1 RRDGR
6 SGCCLRDI
14 CFCCRRAES
23 RRLRGSARAMAI
35 SAIQL
40 DGPVRTGEIR
50 FHVDCMIDLD
60 GAGVR
65 ESWAKCGEFGVPSF
79 KARDAGCE
87 IGRRVT
93 CLEMGMA
100 LRTACVRRS
109 RKLDSP
115 TMLDVAG
122 RAGGSENLILVMNG
136 SIMASEARA
145 VVCLRAEKSGTGDVA
160 RLATLCQD
168 GMRGG
173 HWSRAVELVV
183 VREAIADKP
192 EQRRDRQEN
201 RKQKTRLAKAVRMF
215 EIIQIN
221 ALREPFG
228 GPLRSRH
235 DSSFPR
241 SS

>member
-1 RRDGR
+1 
-6 SGCCLRDI
+6 
-14 CFCCRRAES
+14 
-23 RRLRGSARAMAI
+23 MAI
-35 SAIQL
+35 SAIKL

-65 ESWAKCGEFGVPSF
+65 DSRAECGEFRVPSF
-79 KARDAGCE
+79 KAGDAGCE
-87 IGRRVT
+87 IGRHVT

-109 RKLDSP
+109 RESDPP

-145 VVCLRAEKSGTGDVA
+145 VVCLRAEKSGTGYVA
-160 RLATLCQD
+160 GLATLCKG

-173 HWSRAVELVV
+173 HWSSAVELVV

-192 EQRRDRQEN
+192 EQRRDGQESG
-201 RKQKTRLAKAVRMF
+201 KQKTRLAKAMRVL

-221 ALREPFG
+221 ALRESFG
-228 GPLRSRH
+228 CPLRSRH

>member
-1 RRDGR
+1 
-6 SGCCLRDI
+6 
-14 CFCCRRAES
+14 
-23 RRLRGSARAMAI
+23 MAI
-35 SAIQL
+35 SAIKL

-65 ESWAKCGEFGVPSF
+65 ESWAERGEFRVPSF
-79 KARDAGCE
+79 KAGDAGCE

-100 LRTACVRRS
+100 LRTACVWRS
-109 RKLDSP
+109 RESDSAA
-115 TMLDVAG
+115 MLNVAG
-122 RAGGSENLILVMNG
+122 GAGRSENLILVMNRP
-136 SIMASEARA
+136 IMASEARA
-145 VVCLRAEKSGTGDVA
+145 VVCLRAEKSGAGDVA
-160 RLATLCQD
+160 RVATLRED

-173 HWSRAVELVV
+173 HWSSAVELVV
-183 VREAIADKP
+183 VRETIANKP
-192 EQRRDRQEN
+192 EQRRDQQES
-201 RKQKTRLAKAVRMF
+201 RKQKTRLAKAMRML

-228 GPLRSRH
+228 CPLRSRH

>member
-1 RRDGR
+1 M
-6 SGCCLRDI
+6 
-14 CFCCRRAES
+14 AV
-23 RRLRGSARAMAI
+23 SA
-35 SAIQL
+35 SKL

-50 FHVDCMIDLD
+50 FHVDRMIDLD

-65 ESWAKCGEFGVPSF
+65 EPWAECGEFRVPSF
-79 KARDAGCE
+79 KAGDAGCE
-87 IGRRVT
+87 IGRREP

-100 LRTACVRRS
+100 LRTARVWRS
-109 RKLDSP
+109 REWDSP
-115 TMLDVAG
+115 AMLDVAG

-145 VVCLRAEKSGTGDVA
+145 VVCLRAKKSGTGDVA
-160 RLATLCQD
+160 RLATLCQG

-173 HWSRAVELVV
+173 HWSSAVELVV
-183 VREAIADKP
+183 VREAIAYKP
-192 EQRRDRQEN
+192 EQRRDRQES
-201 RKQKTRLAKAVRMF
+201 RKQKTRFAKAMRML

-228 GPLRSRH
+228 CPLRSRH

-241 SS
+241 SC

>member
-1 RRDGR
+1 
-6 SGCCLRDI
+6 
-14 CFCCRRAES
+14 
-23 RRLRGSARAMAI
+23 MAV
-35 SAIQL
+35 SAIKL

-50 FHVDCMIDLD
+50 FHMDRMIDLD

-65 ESWAKCGEFGVPSF
+65 ESCAERGEFRVPSF
-79 KARDAGCE
+79 KAGDAGCE
-87 IGRRVT
+87 TGRRVT

-109 RKLDSP
+109 RESDSP

-136 SIMASEARA
+136 SIMTSEAR
-145 VVCLRAEKSGTGDVA
+145 VVICLRAEKSGTGDVA
-160 RLATLCQD
+160 RLATVCQD

-173 HWSRAVELVV
+173 HWPSAVELVV

-192 EQRRDRQEN
+192 EQRRDRQES
-201 RKQKTRLAKAVRMF
+201 RKQKTRLAKAMRML

-228 GPLRSRH
+228 CPLRSRH
-235 DSSFPR
+235 ESSFPR

>member
-1 RRDGR
+1 FCRKSDGGHRFAQFGGMGGDIFLKFLDEECVNDIRRVVRNVLRKSLVEQERVTSGAMLRIGSGRHIGASLRMRRWTERSNDCKRRDGR

-35 SAIQL
+35 SAIKL

-136 SIMASEARA
+136 SIMA
-145 VVCLRAEKSGTGDVA
+145 
-160 RLATLCQD
+160 
-168 GMRGG
+168 
-173 HWSRAVELVV
+173 
-183 VREAIADKP
+183 
-192 EQRRDRQEN
+192 
-201 RKQKTRLAKAVRMF
+201 
-215 EIIQIN
+215 
-221 ALREPFG
+221 
-228 GPLRSRH
+228 
-235 DSSFPR
+235 
-241 SS
+241 